1 MPYQDNKPDYKELY
15 DIVVKLYNQ
24 VDFLSHGPFDETYY
38 TLRVFNVA
46 EKIMNRIEEECNKE
60 VVLVSALLHDVG
72 KIKLNFDKVFKDGEF
87 QGSFSE
93 EWRRHSKLSVEHAE
107 EILRNLDYPE
117 EFIEKVLFLIENHD
131 LRGDKMPKEK
141 RTIELKI
148 LQDADLIADLGMAGF
163 IRPFLYGGKFKRGV
177 IGSIKFVKTE
187 DRTAGGTKLS
197 LEISKKMAK
206 EEMDTQKRLVE
217 EISNGLKN
225 SFFEI

>member
-1 MPYQDNKPDYKELY
+1 MPYQNNEPNYKELY
-15 DIVVKLYNQ
+15 DIVVEMYNKI
-24 VDFLSHGPFDETYY
+24 DFLSHGPFDETYY

-46 EKIMNRIEEECNKE
+46 EKIINQLENKCDKE
-60 VVLVSALLHDVG
+60 VILVSALLHDVG
-72 KIKLNFDKVFKDGEF
+72 KVGLDFSKVFKDGEF

-93 EWRRHSKLSVEHAE
+93 EWRKHSELSVKYAK
-107 EILRNLDYPE
+107 EILEELKYPE

-131 LRGDKMPKEK
+131 LRGDKMPEDK
-141 RTIELKI
+141 RTLELKI

-177 IGSIKFVKTE
+177 INSIKFVKTE

-197 LEISKKMAK
+197 LEISKGIAEK
-206 EEMDTQKRLVE
+206 EMENQRRLVK
-217 EISNGLKN
+217 EISEGLNN